1 MSAKS
6 ITKGQGDKGTKWRI
20 GSLARLLCF
29 LAPLLFCVISA
40 SAQSPALRWVG
51 ASNVEVTGLPPA
63 ALQRLQRWTLPQW
76 QRLLAVYAGPDESL
90 PPMLGTYGIESN
102 TVRFT
107 PQFPPTPGVTYRAVF
122 RPANLPGAKTKA
134 APLTA
139 IFETP
144 ARTATPTTVVSHVYP
159 SVEVV
164 PENLLKF
171 YLHFSAPMSRGR
183 SYEYIRL
190 LDSNG
195 KQIELPFL
203 ELNEELWDQT
213 QTRLT
218 LLIDPGRIKRGVLP
232 LEEIGPSLEAG
243 KSYTLSIS
251 RAWQDGNGNPLK
263 EDFQKHFRVGPP
275 DRTPPDPAQWR
286 IETPKAGT
294 RTPLTVTFPEPMDQA
309 LTQRVFGVVLASG
322 VTIAGQVALTEQER
336 RWEFTP
342 VGPWLTG
349 NYHIVIQTTLED
361 LAGNNIG
368 KPFEVDLFEGVKRHI
383 ETQSLKLP
391 FTVR

>member
-1 MSAKS
+1 VDA
-6 ITKGQGDKGTKWRI
+6 
-20 GSLARLLCF
+20 
-29 LAPLLFCVISA
+29 A
-40 SAQSPALRWVG
+40 S
-51 ASNVEVTGLPPA
+51 VEVRGLPPA
-63 ALQRLQRWTLPQW
+63 TLQRLQHWTVPQW
-76 QRLLAVYAGPDESL
+76 QRLLVVFAGEDEAM
-90 PPMLGTYGIESN
+90 PPMLGTYRIEGN
-102 TVRFT
+102 VLRFT
-107 PQFPPTPGVTYRAVF
+107 PQFPPEPGVTYRAIF
-122 RPANLPGAKTKA
+122 RPANLPGAKAKT
-134 APLTA
+134 APVTA
-139 IFETP
+139 LFQAPT
-144 ARTATPTTVVSHVYP
+144 RTATPTTVVSHVYP
-159 SVEVV
+159 SIDVV

-195 KQIELPFL
+195 KQVELPFL
-203 ELNEELWDQT
+203 ELDEELWDQT

-243 KSYTLSIS
+243 KSYMLAIS

-263 EDFQKHFRVGPP
+263 EDFQKHFRVGPA
-275 DRTPPDPAQWR
+275 DRTPPDPAHWR
-286 IETPKAGT
+286 LEVPKAGT

-309 LTQRVFGVVLASG
+309 LTQRVFSVVTDSG
-322 VTIAGQVALTEQER
+322 AGIAGQVALTEQEG

-342 VGPWLTG
+342 VEPWQAG
-349 NYHIVIQTTLED
+349 GYHIAIQTTLED

>member
-1 MSAKS
+1 ML
-6 ITKGQGDKGTKWRI
+6 WLC
-20 GSLARLLCF
+20 SLVSLSL
-29 LAPLLFCVISA
+29 CVISA
-40 SAQSPALRWVG
+40 SAQAPALRWVG
-51 ASNVEVTGLPPA
+51 ASGVEVTGLPPIT
-63 ALQRLQRWTLPQW
+63 LQRLQRWTLPQW
-76 QRLLAVYAGPDESL
+76 QRLLVVYAGLDESL
-90 PPMLGTYGIESN
+90 PPMLGTYRIEGN

-107 PQFPPTPGVTYRAVF
+107 PQFPLAPSVTYRAVL
-122 RPANLPGAKTKA
+122 RSANLPGAKTKA

-139 IFETP
+139 IFEAP
-144 ARTATPTTVVSHVYP
+144 ARNVTPTTIVSQVYP
-159 SVEVV
+159 STDVV

-171 YLHFSAPMSRGR
+171 YLHFSAPMSRGH

-195 KQIELPFL
+195 KQVELPFL
-203 ELNEELWDQT
+203 ELDEELWDQT

-243 KSYTLSIS
+243 KSYTLTIS

-263 EDFQKHFRVGPP
+263 EDFQKQFRVGPP

-286 IETPKAGT
+286 IEAPKAGT
-294 RTPLTVTFPEPMDQA
+294 RTPLIVTFPEPMDQA
-309 LTQRVFGVVLASG
+309 LTQRVFSVVAESG
-322 VTIAGQVALTEQER
+322 AAIAGQVALTEQER

-342 VGPWLTG
+342 NRPWLVG
-349 NYHIVIQTTLED
+349 NYHIAIQTTLED

>member
-1 MSAKS
+1 MSARP
-6 ITKGQGDKGTKWRI
+6 ITKGQRDKETKRRT
-20 GSLARLLCF
+20 GSLVRLLCF
-29 LAPLLFCVISA
+29 LVSLSLCVISA
-40 SAQSPALRWVG
+40 AAQTPVLRWVS
-51 ASNVEVTGLPPA
+51 ASGVEVTGLSPA
-63 ALQRLQRWTLPQW
+63 ALQRLQRWTPLQW
-76 QRLLAVYAGPDESL
+76 QRLLAVYTGPDEAL
-90 PPMLGTYGIESN
+90 PPMLGSYRIEGN
-102 TVRFT
+102 VLRFT
-107 PQFPPTPGVTYRAVF
+107 PQFPPAPGVTYRAIF
-122 RPANLPGAKTKA
+122 RPANLPGAKTNA

-139 IFETP
+139 IFQAP
-144 ARTATPTTVVSHVYP
+144 ARDVTPTTVVSHVYP
-159 SVEVV
+159 SVDVV

-171 YLHFSAPMSRGR
+171 YLHFSAPMSRGH
-183 SYEYIRL
+183 SYEHIRL

-195 KQIELPFL
+195 KQVELPFL
-203 ELNEELWDQT
+203 ELDEELWDQT

-243 KSYTLSIS
+243 KSYTLAIG

-286 IETPKAGT
+286 IELPKAGT
-294 RTPLTVTFPEPMDQA
+294 RTPLVVSFPEPLDQA
-309 LTQRVFGVVLASG
+309 LTQRVFSVVAASG
-322 VTIAGQVALTEQER
+322 AAIAGQVALTEQER

-342 VGPWLTG
+342 VQPWAAG
-349 NYHIVIQTTLED
+349 GYHIAIQTTLED

-383 ETQSLKLP
+383 ETQSIKLP